1 MKLKCD
7 IAKTIIGGVSIGFI
21 LYFSLEMNLENSIR
35 CLMILFGIILMFV
48 VINSVSFIK
57 GQEAVWLLMI
67 SVISLMPFNIK
78 LTKSL
83 IYLLIPEYPILSQI
97 FTCAALLLS
106 IISAEEI
113 LLGIVGRIIWSR
125 QKDSFLDEII

>member
-7 IAKTIIGGVSIGFI
+7 ITKTIIGGVSIGFI
-21 LYFSLEMNLENSIR
+21 LYFSLEMNLENGIR

-57 GQEAVWLLMI
+57 GQETVWLLMI

-83 IYLLIPEYPILSQI
+83 IYLIIPEYPILSQI

-125 QKDSFLDEII
+125 QKDSFLDEVI